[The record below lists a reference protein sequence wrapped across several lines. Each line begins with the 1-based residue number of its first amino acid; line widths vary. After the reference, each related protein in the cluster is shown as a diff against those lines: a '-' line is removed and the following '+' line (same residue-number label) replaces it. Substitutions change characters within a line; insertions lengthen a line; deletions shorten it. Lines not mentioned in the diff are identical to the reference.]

1 MFNQEPEPRGF
12 SPPLF
17 LVQLF
22 AAPLGSL
29 ICGGL
34 AAEVFR
40 GMMPAAGN
48 LRGYFFYSFFGF
60 VLGYKM
66 QVSFLRAIDSGGR
79 WIWIPPV
86 CLAILSILHDS
97 SAFHR
102 SMLSTYLWPPSGP
115 DNGGRAFCSHV
126 AGYWLMF
133 LFNRDGP
140 CKSNGSNR
148 VAPFSALDPG
158 AALTRSAILAGER
171 NVLRSAI
178 TFCSGAVYILR
189 GRMAVR
195 T

>member
-66 QVSFLRAIDSGGR
+66 QVSFLRAIDSGLDLDTPGV
-79 WIWIPPV
+79 PGD
-86 CLAILSILHDS
+86 SIDS
-97 SAFHR
+97 A
-102 SMLSTYLWPPSGP
+102 
-115 DNGGRAFCSHV
+115 
-126 AGYWLMF
+126 
-133 LFNRDGP
+133 
-140 CKSNGSNR
+140 
-148 VAPFSALDPG
+148 
-158 AALTRSAILAGER
+158 
-171 NVLRSAI
+171 
-178 TFCSGAVYILR
+178 
-189 GRMAVR
+189 
-195 T
+195 